1 MQNLTDTVKRN
12 STHTMTHALHMQ
24 PQSPDTLGSHHL
36 LRKKDVSL
44 GEATVVCTH
53 CLCQIGYATPRN
65 ALATLRREYL
75 GYTLECTWNIP
86 GTHRDTRVL
95 LVVVRR
101 LEARPRHAVH
111 PLAHHL
117 VTGACS
123 GLG

>member
-1 MQNLTDTVKRN
+1 
-12 STHTMTHALHMQ
+12 MTHALHMQ

-44 GEATVVCTH
+44 GEATVVCTQTH